1 MLASGRAPTIIE
13 VAARAGVSKS
23 LASRALRGERGVADE
38 TRRRIHVAAAEL
50 GYRINSAARSLARG
64 RSGIVGVVLN
74 DIGNPHF
81 TGVVAGV
88 EAEARERGLR
98 TIIGH
103 GADSPPELTRQI
115 ETMLELRVDGIV
127 VVSSWTPVDVL
138 ARAGKATPIAVV
150 ARLATPPEEVDMIAS
165 DDLSGARAAAEHLL
179 AIGRRRIAYVTR
191 STSATSDAR
200 ARGTRA
206 ALNHVGLD
214 LEVHRVEREDSGA
227 VARILSSG
235 VDAVLAN
242 NDLMATEILRV
253 AHEHD
258 IGVPDDVAL
267 VGYDDTPI
275 ARLLSPALT
284 SVNQPQR
291 AMGRR
296 AIECIAERHD
306 GRSDAVRAW
315 YEPTL
320 LVRGS
325 TLSRRSDAAQAATG
339 AHAARRVAV

>member
-1 MLASGRAPTIIE
+1 MSTPAGRAPTIIE

-64 RSGIVGVVLN
+64 QSGIVGIVLN

-81 TGVVAGV
+81 TGVVAGA

-103 GADSPPELTRQI
+103 GAGSAPDLARQI

-127 VVSSWTPVDVL
+127 VVSSWAPREVLEHAAQLTPV
-138 ARAGKATPIAVV
+138 AVV
-150 ARLATPPEEVDMIAS
+150 ARLDEPPESLDMIAS
-165 DDLSGARAAAEHLL
+165 DDAHGARAATEHLL
-179 AIGRRRIAYVTR
+179 AIGCRHIAYVTR
-191 STSATSDAR
+191 STSVTSA
-200 ARGTRA
+200 ARGRGVRTA
-206 ALNHVGLD
+206 IEQVGLE
-214 LEVHRVEREDSGA
+214 LAEYRVGPEDDEEIE
-227 VARILSSG
+227 RILRSG
-235 VDAVLAN
+235 VDGVLAN
-242 NDLMATEILRV
+242 NDLTATEILRV
-253 AHEHD
+253 ARERGIDVPGD
-258 IGVPDDVAL
+258 IAL
-267 VGYDDTPI
+267 VGYDDTPL
-275 ARLLSPALT
+275 ARIVSPALT

-296 AIECIAERHD
+296 AIECISERRD
-306 GRSDAVRAW
+306 GRTDPERAW

-325 TLSRRSDAAQAATG
+325 TFRR
-339 AHAARRVAV
+339 

>member
-1 MLASGRAPTIIE
+1 MTAPAGRAPTIIE

-64 RSGIVGVVLN
+64 RSGIVGIVLN

-81 TGVVAGV
+81 TGVVAGA

-98 TIIGH
+98 SIIGH
-103 GADSPPELTRQI
+103 GAGSAPDLARQI

-127 VVSSWTPVDVL
+127 VVSSWVPREVLEHAARLTPV
-138 ARAGKATPIAVV
+138 AVV
-150 ARLATPPEEVDMIAS
+150 ARLDEPPATLDMIAS
-165 DDLSGARAAAEHLL
+165 DDGLGARAATEHQL
-179 AIGRRRIAYVTR
+179 AVGCRRIAYVTR
-191 STSATSDAR
+191 SDSVTSA
-200 ARGTRA
+200 ARGRGIRT
-206 ALNHVGLD
+206 ALEQVGLP
-214 LEVHRVEREDSGA
+214 LEEHRVESDDDDA
-227 VARILSSG
+227 VARVLGSG
-235 VDAVLAN
+235 ADGVLAN

-253 AHEHD
+253 ARERG
-258 IGVPDDVAL
+258 IGVPEDIAL
-267 VGYDDTPI
+267 VGYDDTPL
-275 ARLLSPALT
+275 ARIVSPALT
-284 SVNQPQR
+284 SVSQPQR

-296 AIECIAERHD
+296 AIECIVERHD
-306 GRSDAVRAW
+306 GRTDPERAW

-325 TLSRRSDAAQAATG
+325 TFRR
-339 AHAARRVAV
+339 

>member
-1 MLASGRAPTIIE
+1 MSTTAGRAPTIIE

-23 LASRALRGERGVADE
+23 LASRALRGERGVADD

-64 RSGIVGVVLN
+64 RSGIVGIVLN

-81 TGVVAGV
+81 TGVVAGA

-103 GADSPPELTRQI
+103 GAGSAPDLARQI
-115 ETMLELRVDGIV
+115 ETMLELRVDGVV
-127 VVSSWTPVDVL
+127 VVSSWAPREALVRAARLAPV
-138 ARAGKATPIAVV
+138 AVV
-150 ARLATPPEEVDMIAS
+150 ARLEDPPETLDMIAS
-165 DDLSGARAAAEHLL
+165 DDAFGARAATEHLL
-179 AIGRRRIAYVTR
+179 AVGRRRIAYVTR
-191 STSATSDAR
+191 STSATSA
-200 ARGTRA
+200 ARGRGIRT
-206 ALNHVGLD
+206 ALEHVGLP
-214 LEVHRVEREDSGA
+214 LEAHRVEAGDDESI
-227 VARILSSG
+227 ARILRSG
-235 VDAVLAN
+235 VDGVLAN
-242 NDLMATEILRV
+242 NDLTATEILRV
-253 AHEHD
+253 AREHGID
-258 IGVPDDVAL
+258 VPGDVAL
-267 VGYDDTPI
+267 VGYDDTPL
-275 ARLLSPALT
+275 ARIVSPGLT

-306 GRSDAVRAW
+306 GRTDPERAL

-325 TLSRRSDAAQAATG
+325 TLRG
-339 AHAARRVAV
+339 

>member
-1 MLASGRAPTIIE
+1 MTISHTRRAPTIIE
-13 VAARAGVSKS
+13 VAERAGVSKS

-38 TRRRIHVAAAEL
+38 TRRRIHVAASEL

-81 TGVVAGV
+81 TGVVAGI
-88 EAEARERGLR
+88 ETEARERGLR
-98 TIIGH
+98 PIIGH
-103 GADSPPELTRQI
+103 GAGSPPDLARQI

-127 VVSSWTPVDVL
+127 VASSWAPVDVL
-138 ARAGKATPIAVV
+138 ERAARITPVAVV
-150 ARLATPPEEVDMIAS
+150 ARLADPPDGLDMIAS
-165 DDLSGARAAAEHLL
+165 DDGVGARTAAEHLL

-191 STSATSDAR
+191 SSSATSA
-200 ARGTRA
+200 ARGRGIAA
-206 ALNHVGLD
+206 ALDHVGLG
-214 LEVHRVEREDSGA
+214 LVTHRVARDDEES
-227 VARILSSG
+227 VAEILGSG
-235 VDAVLAN
+235 VDAILAN

-253 AHEHD
+253 ANER
-258 IGVPDDVAL
+258 GVSVPGAVAV

-275 ARLLSPALT
+275 AQLLSPGLT

-296 AIECIAERHD
+296 AIECIAERLE
-306 GRSDAVRAW
+306 GRTDPVRAW
-315 YEPTL
+315 YQPTL

-325 TLSRRSDAAQAATG
+325 TLDA
-339 AHAARRVAV
+339 R